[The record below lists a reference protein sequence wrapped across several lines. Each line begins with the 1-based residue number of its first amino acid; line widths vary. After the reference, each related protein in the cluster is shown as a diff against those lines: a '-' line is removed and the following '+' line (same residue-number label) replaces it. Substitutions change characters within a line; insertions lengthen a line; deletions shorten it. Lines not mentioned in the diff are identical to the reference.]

1 MDHSCEIHNND
12 SNKTKGLT
20 NMTKAFLKVDRV
32 SLKLKNAA
40 ILKEVSLEAYPGE
53 VIGIIGRNGSG
64 KSMLFKCIAGL
75 ILPQCGEITVGD
87 ISVVREKRFPK
98 DFGALIEKPG
108 FIGSMSA
115 YDNLKILASIQA
127 KIGEKEIMESLRKV
141 GLDNAIRK
149 RVYKFSTG
157 MKQRLGIA
165 QAIMEKPKLLL
176 LDEASSGLDEGG
188 FSMLH
193 ALVRQLKAQGVT
205 ILLTSHIQEDIITL
219 SDRVFKMDNGVLS
232 AL

>member
-1 MDHSCEIHNND
+1 VDHSCEIHNND

-75 ILPQCGEITVGD
+75 VLPQCGEITVGD

>member
-1 MDHSCEIHNND
+1 
-12 SNKTKGLT
+12 
-20 NMTKAFLKVDRV
+20 MTEPFLKVDRV

-75 ILPQCGEITVGD
+75 VLPQCGEITVGD

-232 AL
+232 TL

>member
-40 ILKEVSLEAYPGE
+40 ILKEVSLETYPGE

-75 ILPQCGEITVGD
+75 VLPQCGEITVGD

>member
-1 MDHSCEIHNND
+1 
-12 SNKTKGLT
+12 
-20 NMTKAFLKVDRV
+20 MTEPFLKVDRV

-75 ILPQCGEITVGD
+75 VLPQCGEITVGD

-108 FIGSMSA
+108 FIASMSA

>member
-1 MDHSCEIHNND
+1 
-12 SNKTKGLT
+12 
-20 NMTKAFLKVDRV
+20 MTKAFLKVDRV

-75 ILPQCGEITVGD
+75 VLPQCGEITVGD

-232 AL
+232 TL

>member
-1 MDHSCEIHNND
+1 
-12 SNKTKGLT
+12 
-20 NMTKAFLKVDRV
+20 MTEPFLKVDKV

-40 ILKEVSLEAYPGE
+40 ILKEVSLETYPGE

-75 ILPQCGEITVGD
+75 VLPQCGEITVGD

-219 SDRVFKMDNGVLS
+219 SDRVFRMDNGVLS
-232 AL
+232 TL

>member
-1 MDHSCEIHNND
+1 
-12 SNKTKGLT
+12 
-20 NMTKAFLKVDRV
+20 MTEPFLKVDKV

-40 ILKEVSLEAYPGE
+40 ILKEVSLETYPGE

-75 ILPQCGEITVGD
+75 VLPQCGEITVGD

>member
-1 MDHSCEIHNND
+1 
-12 SNKTKGLT
+12 
-20 NMTKAFLKVDRV
+20 MTKAFLKVDRV

-40 ILKEVSLEAYPGE
+40 ILKEVSLETYPGE

-75 ILPQCGEITVGD
+75 VLPQCGEITVGD

>member
-1 MDHSCEIHNND
+1 
-12 SNKTKGLT
+12 
-20 NMTKAFLKVDRV
+20 MTKAFLKVDRV

-75 ILPQCGEITVGD
+75 VLPQCGEITVGD

-219 SDRVFKMDNGVLS
+219 SDRVFRMDNGVLS
-232 AL
+232 TL